1 MEKYQHMGTKLIQI
15 RIISTYGNIA
25 QYRLTYGN
33 NYREKE
39 NMGPFKI

>member
-1 MEKYQHMGTKLIQI
+1 MDEYQYTGTKLIQI
-15 RIISTYGNIA
+15 QIISTYGNIA

-39 NMGPFKI
+39 NIGPLKI